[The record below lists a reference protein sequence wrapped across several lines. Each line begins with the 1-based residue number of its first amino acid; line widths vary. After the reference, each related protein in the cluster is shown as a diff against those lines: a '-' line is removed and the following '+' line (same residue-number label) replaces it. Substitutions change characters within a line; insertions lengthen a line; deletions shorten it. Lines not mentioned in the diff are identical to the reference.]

1 MASAF
6 LRVVNLSV
14 SAGYIIL
21 AVMVL
26 RLALR
31 RAPKWMSCALW
42 ALVALRLVCPFS
54 LESAL
59 SLLPSGEAVGPAV
72 LEMEAAAPETVF
84 IHTGFEA
91 VDRPANAALHAAA
104 KQARPQE
111 RAEPQAAATAP
122 APARRASALP
132 TLLSAA
138 SVVWLVGAAAM
149 VLYGAGSYLR
159 LRRRVRTAVLWKED
173 LWQCETVDAPFV
185 LGIVKPR
192 VYLPFYMDPVAA
204 AQVIAHER
212 AHIRRHDQITKVF
225 AWLLLSAYWFDPLVW
240 AAYALLCRDIEL
252 ACDERVV
259 RDMSTEARQRYARA
273 LLNWGVD
280 KPNLAACP
288 LAFGEVGLKERIKTV
303 MKYKK
308 PARWAALLAVALIAA
323 SGVCLLTSPMAEA
336 VAPFAESAPF
346 TASADAHG
354 ENTDSASAP
363 APAASGL
370 YWDTPES
377 QFVTNMVNVG
387 LAPYVEPDETPEPFP
402 ILTVR
407 PRAVTADEAK
417 ALAEAVF
424 GDAPI
429 YEYTEAQTKQ
439 ELAETIA
446 GWERR
451 LSSIDVVKEEV
462 TGDDDEAA
470 RAYIEE
476 FTPLLEA
483 YKAAYET
490 ATDEIEPQP
499 ADWTFHPDSYYS
511 DQGWQA
517 MGGTFSSVWDFIMV
531 TSERDGLPYKL
542 RAENY
547 DGDDPEDKNI
557 RIYTVTVLPDGR
569 NEVWDSLSSAAPLSR
584 EAVDGLCAQARDILT
599 AAGLDRYAVASAD
612 LSAGRITALPV
623 YGGKPLLQ
631 TSTVATN
638 PDDPNYGG
646 VNTLEEGVTFEFEG
660 DRLYILTY
668 DTPQDVVNSQDVD
681 ALLSLRDALAAS
693 DLSFMDS
700 LRWQLGYARTPI
712 GDGTGDLTLVP
723 AYVCASRSLPG
734 CSVAV
739 SAVDGALLTGAV
751 PTEAMFP
758 ALIGGETPA
767 GEAEAPAPE
776 GPGSA
781 DVPSTPIPVPQIKDL
796 EVRWGVD
803 GPINYVESGYF
814 SLPAGQSIDLC
825 AIWYPQ
831 VIFATPEWTVDDESI
846 VTVQPDETGIQ
857 CHCEMVG
864 ASGTETVLHVRV
876 NEKQEDIRITVA

>member
-14 SAGYIIL
+14 NAGYIIL

-26 RLALR
+26 RLLLQ

-59 SLLPSGEAVGPAV
+59 SLLPSGEAVGTAV
-72 LEMEAAAPETVF
+72 LEPEAAAPETMF

-104 KQARPQE
+104 EQVLPQE
-111 RAEPQAAATAP
+111 NAQFQAAAS
-122 APARRASALP
+122 APARRPPALP
-132 TLLSAA
+132 RLLGAA
-138 SVVWLVGAAAM
+138 SVVWLAGAAVM

-159 LRRRVRTAVLWKED
+159 LRRRVRTAVLWKEN
-173 LWQCETVDAPFV
+173 LWQCETVDTPFV
-185 LGIVKPR
+185 LGVVKPR
-192 VYLPFYMDPVAA
+192 VYLPFYMDPIAA

-212 AHIRRHDQITKVF
+212 AHIRRHDQLTKVF

-288 LAFGEVGLKERIKTV
+288 LAFGEVALKERIKTV

-336 VAPFAESAPF
+336 VAPAAESAPF
-346 TASADAHG
+346 RGSA
-354 ENTDSASAP
+354 ENEQTP
-363 APAASGL
+363 APDESGIR
-370 YWDTPES
+370 WDTLES
-377 QFVTNMVNVG
+377 QFDTNMVNVG
-387 LAPYVEPDETPEPFP
+387 LAPYVDPDETPEPFP

-407 PRAVTADEAK
+407 PRPVTADEAR
-417 ALAEAVF
+417 ALAQAIF

-439 ELAETIA
+439 ELARTIA

-451 LSSIDVVKEEV
+451 LSSIDVVKAEV

-476 FTPLLEA
+476 FTPMLEA

-490 ATDEIEPQP
+490 APDEIEPQP
-499 ADWTFHPDSYYS
+499 ADWTFHPDSYYC

-517 MGGTFSSVWDFIMV
+517 IGGVFSSAWDFIMV
-531 TSERDGLPYKL
+531 TSERDGLPYML

-547 DGDDPEDKNI
+547 DGDNPEDKNI
-557 RIYTVTVLPDGR
+557 RIHYVTVLVD
-569 NEVWDSLSSAAPLSR
+569 DLSEAWKALPKAAPLSL
-584 EAVDGLCAQARDILT
+584 EGFDSLCAQAQDILT

-612 LSAGRITALPV
+612 PTMGHITALPV
-623 YGGKPLLQ
+623 YGGKPLFQ
-631 TSTVATN
+631 AGTVATN
-638 PDDPNYGG
+638 PDDPNYTG
-646 VNTLEEGVTFEFEG
+646 VNTLEEGVGFEFDG
-660 DRLYILTY
+660 DRLSVLDYT
-668 DTPQDVVNSQDVD
+668 TPQDVVDSQDVD
-681 ALLSLRDALAAS
+681 VLLSLRDALAAS
-693 DLSFMDS
+693 GLPSMDS
-700 LRWQLGYARTPI
+700 LRWQLGYVRVPI

-723 AYVCASRSLPG
+723 AYVCASRNLAGYSF
-734 CSVAV
+734 VV
-739 SAVDGALLTGAV
+739 SAVDGTLLA
-751 PTEAMFP
+751 A
-758 ALIGGETPA
+758 PA
-767 GEAEAPAPE
+767 GMPQT
-776 GPGSA
+776 
-781 DVPSTPIPVPQIKDL
+781 TPIPLPQVSPTPAPAVADL

-803 GPINYVESGYF
+803 GSIDYVESGYF

-831 VIFATPEWTVDDESI
+831 VISAVPEWTVDDESI
-846 VTVQPDETGIQ
+846 VSIQPDETGMW

-864 ASGTETVLHVRV
+864 ASGTETVLHVKV
-876 NEKQEDIRITVA
+876 NEMQADIRIIVA